1 MVTAGG
7 GEPVVKPT
15 RLGSV
20 FVFGD
25 EEGVGSVA
33 TARQEP
39 IWYAGWPQLLVV
51 RLTYSDG
58 FFAPFLGHA
67 LHLKEGGRRLC
78 HKVQHSIRNLE

>member
-1 MVTAGG
+1 MVTVGS
-7 GEPVVKPT
+7 GELVVKPT

-39 IWYAGWPQLLVV
+39 INYAG
-51 RLTYSDG
+51 
-58 FFAPFLGHA
+58 
-67 LHLKEGGRRLC
+67 
-78 HKVQHSIRNLE
+78 